1 LVFSPKGGIFPLFK
15 LPFSLFVG
23 GQIGSG
29 QQYLSWIHIDDLV
42 NAIRFLIDHESTQ
55 GVFNATSPNP
65 VKNTDFAKA
74 LGKAMRRP
82 ALVPVPSFAL
92 KFVLGEA
99 STLALDGQRVMP
111 KRLLEAG
118 YAFQYKTLG
127 DAFPSVL

>member
-1 LVFSPKGGIFPLFK
+1 VFSPTGGIFPLFK

-23 GQIGSG
+23 GRIGSG

-42 NAIRFLIDHESTQ
+42 NAIRFLVDHEGAQ
-55 GVFNATSPNP
+55 GVFNATSPTP
-65 VKNTDFAKA
+65 VKNTDFARA

-82 ALVPVPSFAL
+82 AFVPVPSFVL
-92 KFVLGEA
+92 KLALGEA

-118 YAFQYKTLG
+118 YSFKYASLG
-127 DAFPSVL
+127 DTLTSLL